1 MMKKALYHEDSG
13 LYLEKMR
20 MAFQEHYEQRTDM
33 WSTDPSLTDAA
44 VMSLKAW
51 RSREKN
57 ALASV
62 LDIGCGNG
70 RALEHLS
77 GLSAYVGIDL
87 YEHEE
92 WEGLQ
97 KRETVPVYFVHQ
109 DFMSWSMD
117 QGRGMQFDL
126 ILDHGCFHHQHPDD
140 HERYL
145 KQVSSLLH
153 EGGVFS
159 LVVWGEQWKT
169 GLIGEDGRFHFSF
182 SDSQL
187 GEKICTSGLELVSI
201 SPLQAKAGISQHHV
215 IAVKI

>member
-1 MMKKALYHEDSG
+1 MKKALYHEDSG

-20 MAFQEHYEQRTDM
+20 MAFQEHYEKRTDM

-70 RALEHLS
+70 RVLEHLS
-77 GLSAYVGIDL
+77 GLSEYVGIDL

-97 KRETVPVYFVHQ
+97 KREKR
-109 DFMSWSMD
+109 SLS
-117 QGRGMQFDL
+117 
-126 ILDHGCFHHQHPDD
+126 ILFIKILCLG
-140 HERYL
+140 
-145 KQVSSLLH
+145 
-153 EGGVFS
+153 
-159 LVVWGEQWKT
+159 QW
-169 GLIGEDGRFHFSF
+169 IR
-182 SDSQL
+182 
-187 GEKICTSGLELVSI
+187 GEKCSLI
-201 SPLQAKAGISQHHV
+201 
-215 IAVKI
+215 

>member
-1 MMKKALYHEDSG
+1 MKKALYHEDSG

-97 KRETVPVYFVHQ
+97 KRETVPVHFVHQ

-169 GLIGEDGRFHFSF
+169 GLIGEDGRSIFH
-182 SDSQL
+182 SQIL
-187 GEKICTSGLELVSI
+187 SLAKKFVHQVLSLYPYHRYKRRLE
-201 SPLQAKAGISQHHV
+201 
-215 IAVKI
+215 

>member
-97 KRETVPVYFVHQ
+97 KEK
-109 DFMSWSMD
+109 
-117 QGRGMQFDL
+117 QFLFILFIKILCHGPWIRDAGCSL
-126 ILDHGCFHHQHPDD
+126 I
-140 HERYL
+140 
-145 KQVSSLLH
+145 
-153 EGGVFS
+153 
-159 LVVWGEQWKT
+159 
-169 GLIGEDGRFHFSF
+169 
-182 SDSQL
+182 
-187 GEKICTSGLELVSI
+187 
-201 SPLQAKAGISQHHV
+201 
-215 IAVKI
+215 

>member
-1 MMKKALYHEDSG
+1 MKKALYHEDSR

-20 MAFQEHYEQRTDM
+20 VAFKEHYQQRTDM

-44 VMSLKAW
+44 EISLKAW
-51 RSREKN
+51 RSRGKDE
-57 ALASV
+57 LASV

-70 RALEHLS
+70 RALEHLN
-77 GLSAYVGIDL
+77 GLSKYVGIDL
-87 YEHEE
+87 YQHEE
-92 WEGLQ
+92 WEVL
-97 KRETVPVYFVHQ
+97 KKKETVPVQFFHE
-109 DFMSWSMD
+109 DFMSWSLN
-117 QGRGMQFDL
+117 QEGQTLFDL

-145 KQVSSLLH
+145 KQVFALLR

-159 LVVWGEQWKT
+159 LVVWGEEWKT

-187 GEKICTSGLELVSI
+187 GEKICKSGLELVSI
-201 SPLQAKAGISQHHV
+201 TPLKAKAGLSQHHV
-215 IAVKI
+215 IAVKL